1 MRHEDVDKTDV
12 ALLINGGSLALIISD
27 KELSQSIKTL
37 FSQSKTIVIFRS
49 SPDEKAQCVKFIIKN
64 DPTSFTLAIGD
75 GANDVNMIQSAHIGI
90 GIMGMEG
97 NQAAAFSDYAIPNF

>member
-49 SPDEKAQCVKFIIKN
+49 SPDEKA
-64 DPTSFTLAIGD
+64 
-75 GANDVNMIQSAHIGI
+75 
-90 GIMGMEG
+90 
-97 NQAAAFSDYAIPNF
+97 